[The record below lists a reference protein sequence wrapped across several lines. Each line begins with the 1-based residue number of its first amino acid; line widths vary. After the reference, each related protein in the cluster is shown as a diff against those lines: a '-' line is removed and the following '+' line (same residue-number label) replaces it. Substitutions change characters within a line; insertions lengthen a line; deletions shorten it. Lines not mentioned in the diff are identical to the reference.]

1 MIANNGECQGDNP
14 AAVMTCHSIELAWLV
29 LHWDCIAGSLP
40 EVDFVGK
47 SGCLAAVGDIHWAGL
62 DYGEIAAVVV
72 AVVADGV
79 DAGADADAAVE
90 QAVIV
95 AVLQYSH
102 GGIDYRVDY
111 AVAVAAAVV
120 VALAVGIG
128 VAAVVAAAAAAAV
141 FERGVEKEIG

>member
-29 LHWDCIAGSLP
+29 LHWDYIAGSLP

-62 DYGEIAAVVV
+62 DYGETAAVAV

-79 DAGADADAAVE
+79 DAGAGADAAVE

-111 AVAVAAAVV
+111 AVAVAAAAA

-128 VAAVVAAAAAAAV
+128 VAAVAAVAAAAAA